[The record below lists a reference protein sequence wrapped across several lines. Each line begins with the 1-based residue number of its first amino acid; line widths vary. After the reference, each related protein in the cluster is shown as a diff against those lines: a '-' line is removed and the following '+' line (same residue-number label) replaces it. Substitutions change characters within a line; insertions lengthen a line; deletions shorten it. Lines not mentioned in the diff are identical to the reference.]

1 MGDAVGCQIPWG
13 ALSLTLNLPA
23 VSINLRGLSH
33 HQRKTLNETY
43 SRFSLVP
50 PAAEVADIEC
60 DVFRLEKP
68 PGLSSDELTRAG
80 QYAPKKIRGKDS
92 DTLNIIGSNFEAQ
105 LELNAAGKSSL
116 GVTNEAE
123 LAHANVIENYLRI
136 ISAHRVLKQK
146 GAVLHSAG
154 LVLDGKAYIFSGR
167 SNAGKT
173 TLTHKAYDQGARV
186 LSDDI
191 NLVLPGKR
199 GYEAYAVPFTG
210 EFGRTLEHAGGKESY
225 PLAGI
230 ILLEQGNLLQ
240 TMPVSGPVAVARL
253 LAGCPFV
260 NTDEHESEALFDSIT
275 TLVET
280 VPVIRLLKRRDS
292 SFDDIMA
299 AVKNQFSEL

>member
-1 MGDAVGCQIPWG
+1 MGSQIPWG

-33 HQRKTLNETY
+33 HQHKTLKETY

-60 DVFRLEKP
+60 DVFCLEKS
-68 PGLSSDELTRAG
+68 PGLSSEELTRAG

-92 DTLNIIGSNFEAQ
+92 DTLNVIGSNFEAQ
-105 LELNAAGKSSL
+105 LGLNAAGKSSL

-173 TLTHKAYDQGARV
+173 TLTHKAYDQGAHV

-280 VPVIRLLKRRDS
+280 VPVIHLLNRRDS

-299 AVKNQFSEL
+299 AVKKQFSEL